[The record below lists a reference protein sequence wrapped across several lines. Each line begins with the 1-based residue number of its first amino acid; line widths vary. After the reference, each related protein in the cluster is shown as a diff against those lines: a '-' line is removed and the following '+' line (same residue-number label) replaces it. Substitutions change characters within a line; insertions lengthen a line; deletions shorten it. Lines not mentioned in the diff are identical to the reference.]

1 MRYSGSH
8 TLFAALTAKEP
19 IVDKNLLEKTTDPLP
34 HRLASALSKVSV
46 SLKRRL
52 WRDAVSRKI
61 SPLQAQIL
69 AFLRQRPAHS
79 ATVTDITKMLGV
91 TMPTAS
97 DVIAV
102 LTRRGL
108 LRKFRT
114 EEDGRVF
121 TVMLTAKGRRR
132 AEQVMGWPD
141 FLLWAAE
148 LLPPEEQ
155 ESLLRTL
162 VKLIKSI
169 QDRGEIPVA
178 RMCVTCAHF
187 RPYVNQDSERPYHCE
202 LVNADFGDRL
212 IRVDCNEHELA
223 PPDQRERQWQA
234 FINREPVS

>member
-1 MRYSGSH
+1 M
-8 TLFAALTAKEP
+8 
-19 IVDKNLLEKTTDPLP
+19 NQLEKTTDPLP

-52 WRDAVSRKI
+52 WRDATARRI
-61 SPLQAQIL
+61 SPLQAQVL
-69 AFLRQRPAHS
+69 AFLKQRSAHS
-79 ATVTDITKMLGV
+79 ATVSDITRMLGV
-91 TMPTAS
+91 SMPTAS

-121 TVMLTAKGRRR
+121 NVVLTARGRRR

-148 LLPPEEQ
+148 LLPVEEQ

-162 VKLIKSI
+162 VKLIKAI

-187 RPYVNQDSERPYHCE
+187 RPYVHQDAQRPHHCA
-202 LVNADFGDRL
+202 LVDAPFGDRL
-212 IRVDCNEHELA
+212 IRVDCNEHEPAA
-223 PPDQRERQWQA
+223 PDRQERQWEA
-234 FINREPVS
+234 FVSRTPVPSDVSANG

>member
-1 MRYSGSH
+1 M
-8 TLFAALTAKEP
+8 EN
-19 IVDKNLLEKTTDPLP
+19 NLLEKTTDPLP

-52 WRDAVSRKI
+52 WRDAASRRI

-69 AFLRQRPAHS
+69 AFLRQRSTHG
-79 ATVTDITKMLGV
+79 ATVSDITRMLGV

-102 LTRRGL
+102 LVRRGL

-114 EEDGRVF
+114 EADGRVF
-121 TVMLTAKGRRR
+121 TVLLTARGRRR

-162 VKLIKSI
+162 IKLIRSI
-169 QDRGEIPVA
+169 QERGEIPAA
-178 RMCVTCAHF
+178 RMCVTCTHF
-187 RPYVNQDSERPYHCE
+187 RPYVNQDSERPYHCA

-212 IRVDCNEHELA
+212 IRIDCNEHEAA
-223 PPDQRERQWQA
+223 PPEQQERQWQA
-234 FINREPVS
+234 FINRTSVA

>member
-1 MRYSGSH
+1 MRYSVVRSPNNNW
-8 TLFAALTAKEP
+8 LKEF
-19 IVDKNLLEKTTDPLP
+19 IVEPNAMEKTTDPLP
-34 HRLASALSKVSV
+34 HRLASGLSKVSV

-52 WRDAVSRKI
+52 WRDASSRRI

-69 AFLRQRPAHS
+69 AFLRQRSTHG
-79 ATVTDITKMLGV
+79 ATVSDITRMLGV

-114 EEDGRVF
+114 EADGRVF
-121 TVMLTAKGRRR
+121 TVMLTARGRRR
-132 AEQVMGWPD
+132 AELVMGWPD

-169 QDRGEIPVA
+169 QDRGEIPA
-178 RMCVTCAHF
+178 AKMCVTCTHF
-187 RPYVNQDSERPYHCE
+187 QPYVNQDSERPYHCA
-202 LVNADFGDRL
+202 LVNAGFGDRL
-212 IRVDCNEHELA
+212 IRLDCNEHEPA
-223 PPDQRERQWQA
+223 PPEQQERQWQA
-234 FINREPVS
+234 FVNRTPVA

>member
-1 MRYSGSH
+1 M
-8 TLFAALTAKEP
+8 E
-19 IVDKNLLEKTTDPLP
+19 KNLLEKTTDPLP

-52 WRDAVSRKI
+52 WRDAASRRI
-61 SPLQAQIL
+61 SPLQSQIL
-69 AFLRQRPAHS
+69 AFLRQRPTHG
-79 ATVTDITKMLGV
+79 ATVTDITRMLGV

-102 LTRRGL
+102 LVKRGL
-108 LRKFRT
+108 LRKIRT
-114 EEDGRVF
+114 ENDGRVF
-121 TVMLTAKGRRR
+121 NVMLTVRGRRR

-148 LLPPEEQ
+148 LLPVEEQ

-178 RMCVTCAHF
+178 RMCVTCTHF
-187 RPYVNQDSERPYHCE
+187 RPNVHADSQQPHHCA
-202 LVNADFGDRL
+202 LVDAPFGDRL
-212 IRVDCNEHELA
+212 IRVDCNEHEA
-223 PPDQRERQWQA
+223 ADPEQQERQWQA
-234 FINREPVS
+234 FIDRMPVS

>member
-1 MRYSGSH
+1 M
-8 TLFAALTAKEP
+8 
-19 IVDKNLLEKTTDPLP
+19 DKNVLEKTTDPLP

-52 WRDAVSRKI
+52 WRDASSRRI

-69 AFLRQRPAHS
+69 NFLRQQPAHG
-79 ATVTDITKMLGV
+79 ATVSAITQMLGV
-91 TMPTAS
+91 SMPTAS

-121 TVMLTAKGRRR
+121 TVMLTARGRRR

-148 LLPPEEQ
+148 LLP
-155 ESLLRTL
+155 
-162 VKLIKSI
+162 K
-169 QDRGEIPVA
+169 
-178 RMCVTCAHF
+178 
-187 RPYVNQDSERPYHCE
+187 
-202 LVNADFGDRL
+202 
-212 IRVDCNEHELA
+212 
-223 PPDQRERQWQA
+223 
-234 FINREPVS
+234 

>member
-1 MRYSGSH
+1 ME
-8 TLFAALTAKEP
+8 T
-19 IVDKNLLEKTTDPLP
+19 NQLEKTTDPLP

-52 WRDAVSRKI
+52 WRDATARRI
-61 SPLQAQIL
+61 SPLQAQVL
-69 AFLRQRPAHS
+69 AFLKQRPGHS
-79 ATVTDITKMLGV
+79 ATVSDITRMLGV

-108 LRKFRT
+108 LRKIRT
-114 EEDGRVF
+114 QEDGRVF
-121 TVMLTAKGRRR
+121 NVVLTVRGRRR

-148 LLPPEEQ
+148 LLPAEEQ

-162 VKLIKSI
+162 VKLIKFI
-169 QDRGEIPVA
+169 QERGEIPVA

-187 RPYVNQDSERPYHCE
+187 RPCVHKDAQRPHHCA
-202 LVNADFGDRL
+202 LVDAPFGDRL
-212 IRVDCNEHELA
+212 IRIDCNEHVLA
-223 PPDQRERQWQA
+223 APEQRERLWQA
-234 FINREPVS
+234 FTSRMPASSDAPANG

>member
-1 MRYSGSH
+1 M
-8 TLFAALTAKEP
+8 E
-19 IVDKNLLEKTTDPLP
+19 KNVLEKTTDPLP

-52 WRDAVSRKI
+52 WRDAVSKQI

-69 AFLRQRPAHS
+69 AFLRQRPSHG
-79 ATVTDITKMLGV
+79 ATVTDITRMLGV

-121 TVMLTAKGRRR
+121 NVMLTARGRRR
-132 AEQVMGWPD
+132 AEQVTGWPD

-162 VKLIKSI
+162 IKLIKAI
-169 QDRGEIPVA
+169 QERGEIPVA
-178 RMCVTCAHF
+178 RMCVTCTHF
-187 RPYVNQDSERPYHCE
+187 RPYVNQDSKRPHHCA
-202 LVNADFGDRL
+202 LVEADFGDRL
-212 IRVDCNEHELA
+212 IRIDCNEHEPA
-223 PPDQRERQWQA
+223 PPDQQERQWQA
-234 FINREPVS
+234 FVNREPAA

>member
-1 MRYSGSH
+1 M
-8 TLFAALTAKEP
+8 EN
-19 IVDKNLLEKTTDPLP
+19 NLLEKSTDPLP

-52 WRDAVSRKI
+52 WRDAASRRI

-69 AFLRQRPAHS
+69 AFLRQRSTHG
-79 ATVTDITKMLGV
+79 ATVSDITNMLGV

-102 LTRRGL
+102 LVRRGL

-114 EEDGRVF
+114 EADGRVF
-121 TVMLTAKGRRR
+121 TVLLTARGRRR

-148 LLPPEEQ
+148 LLPVEEQ

-162 VKLIKSI
+162 IKLIRSI
-169 QDRGEIPVA
+169 QERGEIPVA
-178 RMCVTCAHF
+178 KMCVTCTHF
-187 RPYVNQDSERPYHCE
+187 RPHVHEDRERPHHCA
-202 LVNADFGDRL
+202 LVDAPFGDRL
-212 IRVDCNEHELA
+212 LRIDCQEQVPAE
-223 PPDQRERQWQA
+223 PEQQERQWQA
-234 FINREPVS
+234 FLNRMPVVAGETAGSNGH

>member
-1 MRYSGSH
+1 V
-8 TLFAALTAKEP
+8 E
-19 IVDKNLLEKTTDPLP
+19 KNILEKTTDPLP

-52 WRDAVSRKI
+52 WRDATMRRI
-61 SPLQAQIL
+61 SPLQAQVL
-69 AFLRQRPAHS
+69 AFLRQQPDHS
-79 ATVTDITKMLGV
+79 STVSAITQMLGV

-121 TVMLTAKGRRR
+121 TVLLTARGRRR
-132 AEQVMGWPD
+132 AEQVTGWPD
-141 FLLWAAE
+141 FLQWAAE
-148 LLPPEEQ
+148 LLPEEEQ

-169 QDRGEIPVA
+169 QERGEIPVA
-178 RMCVTCAHF
+178 RMCVTCTHF
-187 RPYVNQDSERPYHCE
+187 RPYVNEDARRPHHCA
-202 LVNADFGDRL
+202 LVDADFGDRL
-212 IRVDCNEHELA
+212 IRVDCPEHATA
-223 PPDQRERQWQA
+223 PPEQQKRQWQA
-234 FINREPVS
+234 FINREPAP

>member
-1 MRYSGSH
+1 M
-8 TLFAALTAKEP
+8 
-19 IVDKNLLEKTTDPLP
+19 DKNVLEKTTDPLP

-52 WRDAVSRKI
+52 WRDASSRRI

-69 AFLRQRPAHS
+69 NFLRQQPAHG
-79 ATVTDITKMLGV
+79 ATVSAITQMLGV
-91 TMPTAS
+91 SMPTAS

-121 TVMLTAKGRRR
+121 TVMLTARGRRR

-148 LLPPEEQ
+148 LLPKEEQ
-155 ESLLRTL
+155 ESLLRIL

-187 RPYVNQDSERPYHCE
+187 RPYVTQDPECPHHCE

-212 IRVDCNEHELA
+212 IRVDCLEHLPA
-223 PPDQRERQWQA
+223 PREQEERQWQVFTERKPLA
-234 FINREPVS
+234 G

>member
-1 MRYSGSH
+1 V
-8 TLFAALTAKEP
+8 E
-19 IVDKNLLEKTTDPLP
+19 KNVLDRTTDPLP

-52 WRDAVSRKI
+52 WRDASSRRI

-69 AFLRQRPAHS
+69 NFLRQQPAHG
-79 ATVTDITKMLGV
+79 ATVSQITQMLGV
-91 TMPTAS
+91 SMPTAS

-121 TVMLTAKGRRR
+121 TVMLTARGRRR

-148 LLPPEEQ
+148 LLPEQ
-155 ESLLRTL
+155 EQETLLRTL

-169 QDRGEIPVA
+169 QDRGEIPMA
-178 RMCVTCAHF
+178 KMCVTCAHF
-187 RPYVNQDSERPYHCE
+187 RPYTNPGADRSHHCE
-202 LVNADFGDRL
+202 LVDADFGDRL
-212 IRVDCNEHELA
+212 IRVDCIEHLPA
-223 PPDQRERQWQA
+223 PPEQQDRLWQA
-234 FINREPVS
+234 FLHRKPVA

>member
-1 MRYSGSH
+1 V
-8 TLFAALTAKEP
+8 E
-19 IVDKNLLEKTTDPLP
+19 KNLLEKTTDPLP

-52 WRDAVSRKI
+52 WRDAASRRI

-69 AFLRQRPAHS
+69 AFLRQRPTHG
-79 ATVTDITKMLGV
+79 ATVTDITRMLGV

-102 LTRRGL
+102 LVKRGL
-108 LRKFRT
+108 LRKIRT
-114 EEDGRVF
+114 ENDGRVF
-121 TVMLTAKGRRR
+121 NVMLTARGRRR

-148 LLPPEEQ
+148 LLPVEEQ

-178 RMCVTCAHF
+178 RMCITCTHF
-187 RPYVNQDSERPYHCE
+187 RPHIHADSQRPHHCA
-202 LVNADFGDRL
+202 LVDAPFGDRL
-212 IRVDCNEHELA
+212 IRIDCNEHEA
-223 PPDQRERQWQA
+223 ADPEQQERQWQA
-234 FINREPVS
+234 FIDRMPVS

>member
-1 MRYSGSH
+1 V
-8 TLFAALTAKEP
+8 E
-19 IVDKNLLEKTTDPLP
+19 KNVLEKTTDPLP

-52 WRDAVSRKI
+52 WRDAVSKQI

-69 AFLRQRPAHS
+69 AFLRQRPSHG
-79 ATVTDITKMLGV
+79 ATVTDITRMLGV

-121 TVMLTAKGRRR
+121 NVMLTARGRRR
-132 AEQVMGWPD
+132 AEQVTGWPD

-162 VKLIKSI
+162 IKLIKAI
-169 QDRGEIPVA
+169 QERGEIPVA
-178 RMCVTCAHF
+178 RMCVTCTHF
-187 RPYVNQDSERPYHCE
+187 RPYVNQDSKRPHHCA
-202 LVNADFGDRL
+202 LVEADFGDRL
-212 IRVDCNEHELA
+212 IRIDCNEHEPA
-223 PPDQRERQWQA
+223 PPDQQERQWQA
-234 FINREPVS
+234 FVNREPAA